1 VKVFASLV
9 FVFFGFVTSAQQA
22 IVSNGGSSIT
32 IDKSGSIELS
42 DSFFNAPEIVAK
54 LIDEDF
60 KTIPCTKATFVVQPK
75 KGNAFVVYMTNKKSE
90 FHLTTKN
97 ITLLSHLTSGS
108 RVIIGFEPI
117 NKVKYPKFS
126 YLYLSLI
133 R

>member
-1 VKVFASLV
+1 MRTFILLTFFFIINCSL
-9 FVFFGFVTSAQQA
+9 AQQA
-22 IVSNGGSSIT
+22 IVSNGHSSIT

-54 LIDEDF
+54 LIDVDG

-97 ITLLSHLTSGS
+97 ITLLSHLTSGY